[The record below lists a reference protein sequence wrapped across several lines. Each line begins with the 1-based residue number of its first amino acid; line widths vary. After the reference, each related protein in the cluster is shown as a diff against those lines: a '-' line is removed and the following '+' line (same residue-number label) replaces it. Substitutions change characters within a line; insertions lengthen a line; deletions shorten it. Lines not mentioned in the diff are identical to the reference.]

1 MTHSLL
7 KTLACSVALA
17 FGSSLS
23 FAAPNLD
30 WDLSNSFN
38 VNSLGAGAEFPGNT
52 PAADY
57 KFDVPAS
64 ETGNAFWTDALS
76 TVISS
81 DGLTAWVTWSPLGS
95 LSFDEIMVKAA
106 NAYLLW
112 DTSAV
117 NWAAYS
123 GFFVTQDQIVQGKGK
138 DSAFNGISHI
148 SINGDGI
155 TRVPDAGATVVLI
168 GLGLAGLAVFTRR
181 RSA

>member
-1 MTHSLL
+1 MTTLL
-7 KTLACSVALA
+7 KTLACSAALA
-17 FGSSLS
+17 LGSS
-23 FAAPNLD
+23 FAVAAPDLV

-38 VNSLGAGAEFPGNT
+38 VNSLGAADEFPGNT

-57 KFDVPAS
+57 KFDVPATES
-64 ETGNAFWTDALS
+64 GSAFWTGALS

-106 NAYLLW
+106 NAYLVW
-112 DTSAV
+112 DTSSV

-123 GFFVTQDQIVQGKGK
+123 GFFVTQDQIIQGKGK
-138 DSAFNGISHI
+138 GASFNGISHV
-148 SINGDGI
+148 SINGDAI
-155 TRVPDAGATVVLI
+155 TRVPDAGATVLLI
-168 GLGLAGLAVFTRR
+168 GLGLAGLAIVTRR